1 MFIAFDGRA
10 SPLTRELILEPAV
23 TVRLVEN
30 SKSKAGR
37 DERPLPT
44 VSQHLKCLNWIASAW
59 IDMSGQESHLSAA
72 GHRRHSC
79 RSMTNHVWNSSLM
92 DRRRV
97 SALNPCW
104 RLIHFDSFWFIL
116 IHFDSFWFILIW
128 RFWRGRPL
136 SFDYILCRVVSS
148 MMGRSWDWFPS
159 SLKLER
165 GPGLRCWICVCSS
178 FCRGLDVLV
187 FWVMAELD
195 ATIRWISIIK
205 QIH

>member
-116 IHFDSFWFILIW
+116 IHFDSFWFGVFGEVGRYRLITFCVVLSHRW
-128 RFWRGRPL
+128 WDDPGIDFPRHWSLNGGRDCDVGFACARHSAVDWTSL
-136 SFDYILCRVVSS
+136 YSGLW
-148 MMGRSWDWFPS
+148 RSWMRRS
-159 SLKLER
+159 GESRL
-165 GPGLRCWICVCSS
+165 
-178 FCRGLDVLV
+178 
-187 FWVMAELD
+187 
-195 ATIRWISIIK
+195 
-205 QIH
+205 